1 MDWSVVWKYL
11 TVFAVGGA
19 LCVPAQL
26 LIDKTK
32 LTPARILVGYVVTGV
47 ILGAVGLYQPL
58 ADFAGAGANT
68 PLTGFG
74 NVIAKGVRRAVD
86 EKGLLGALTGGLS
99 AAAGGTAA
107 ALIFGYLAAL
117 FCRGLTAGFQET
129 YVPSGGSPNASRS
142 FSTAAF
148 SIRLT

>member
-1 MDWSVVWKYL
+1 MNYFWAFV
-11 TVFAVGGA
+11 TGGA
-19 LCVPAQL
+19 ICVVGQL
-26 LIDKTK
+26 FLDLTA

-117 FCRGLTAGFQET
+117 FCRGK
-129 YVPSGGSPNASRS
+129 PKD
-142 FSTAAF
+142 
-148 SIRLT
+148 